1 MKSLLSL
8 LVCILAFVFFPG
20 ISGATAD
27 FTTLNAEG
35 LRGASLVGRPLAFLS
50 NHCDQ
55 GSCATV
61 DGELSAPKFA
71 LLSQPKALPFENPDH
86 LAGLLFNHN
95 TLAPSWQKMDGDV
108 SDAGQEW
115 YLLAQIGTGPALA
128 APQVIRAP
136 AVQPQNHKGGAGH
149 ILATLQVRNI
159 QVRAKWEVQNYGDNF
174 MVSAL
179 AGDSQRGVLRV
190 KDGEDLDAGNYV
202 VTVMAIDEFSYL
214 NKAYENLTAIAKLTI
229 VAVADGLS
237 FEEDSP
243 FVDVTVGVQREGAL
257 YIAQVSDGENV
268 KYERIDDHPSFTVDV
283 SDAAAGAVVNMISS
297 LSEAMTVTLIIEA
310 SSGEEKAT
318 LALEVRAYDELSAS
332 LAAGFVDQTYTGET
346 GDLGTVDG
354 SGGSGDYVYSWAL
367 PLPVGFADTDG
378 VLSVNEQAALG
389 VYTVTAIVSD
399 EKLSSWIAATVEAT
413 VSVGAK
419 FELSEEVAD
428 RLSVLVQG
436 DVEVTLLTLRV
447 KGGARS
453 YTYDLVEPPS
463 GLTISLSGDD
473 GVLSRTA
480 GEDLPAGDNKV
491 VIVVSD
497 NYEATEPGT
506 PDIAVTVILSA
517 VLALS
522 DKNPGSR
529 VTVIVNER
537 EDDFYSFEASDGYG
551 DKTYDHVPTLGF
563 SVSDSG
569 TLSYDGVGGAV
580 GEVVLTVLV
589 DDESSLTPAVELLLS
604 VGISAALSATWS
616 KNVQGF
622 VRKTGI
628 LPVGLSGVGG
638 IPPYTYS
645 LVAGKNIG
653 LNAENGEIQITMAFT
668 SAVTVS
674 VVWSMEDSDKDRTPA
689 VSGTVMLDIS
699 DDLSFTE
706 TAPVVSVTV
715 GVPAGHV
722 IYTAQANTDGVT
734 YAQIGGHSSFTVDVS
749 DAAAGAL
756 VSMIAELSEESTV
769 TLMIEASKEE
779 ERATLTLEV
788 RAYDELSASLAADF
802 VGQIYE
808 GESGNLGMIE
818 ASGGSGAY
826 VYEWTLPAAGFTG
839 TDGVLEADGQ
849 ATVGVYT
856 VTVVVSDNELGGWIA
871 ATAEATVSVG
881 ASLSLLGIEDRLA
894 LVQGEVDE
902 ELLTVQ
908 VSGGDGE
915 YKLIGQDLPSGLMI
929 SVLADSSQWVVK
941 RAGDLSVG
949 ANVGT
954 VIIDDSYSAPTNPG
968 TSALTAVLT
977 IEGIAN
983 LVIASPQTLTA
994 TMGVAGV
1001 LAELSA
1007 EGGTEAKVYK
1017 LSPELSG
1024 FSLSPAGVLSVSLGV
1039 DAGSYTLTVVVS
1051 DKTAGVAQAATAT
1064 LLVEVLERLRLL
1076 SVPSLTV
1083 TISEVRNVVYSF
1095 AVDGGV
1101 GEKTYSL
1108 ENTVTG
1114 FGFEF
1119 DGATLLLQDDAE
1131 AGLYTL
1137 SVLVKDGS
1145 PQPQESRV
1153 LVTVLVIERL
1163 ALDAVVLSPV
1173 WSSFD
1178 GAVLTLSASGGL
1190 GGELEFVL
1198 VGDSQVF
1205 TLAAGSSTLSLD
1217 AGSRGHQGAATLSA
1231 TVSVSDGNDSAEEV
1245 IEVLVSGALQ
1255 VSLEDG
1261 LVAPVHAQYEGL
1273 VGSVVVLGGYAGE
1286 VSLTLRG
1293 SDAGKFELSG
1303 GSLSLQVD
1311 VSGEQTLT
1319 VTVEASRGDETAA
1332 QEVVV
1337 SVYAPLGLSMPR
1349 AVTVTTHKGDVLA
1362 IIEGSGGKSDSY
1374 SYELTSP
1381 PLVGVSINADNGE
1394 LLLSLTVA
1402 ASHALTVQL
1411 SDGAGSLPE
1420 SQELSVLV
1428 IEPLSDIS
1436 EAVLAVTLIED
1447 VSEAA
1452 AYTFAVAGGIAPY
1465 SYTFVES
1472 QSLSVNV
1479 GSGVLS
1485 YSAGGA
1491 VPGVYVVTVSADDAA
1506 AVIAP
1511 IELLLTVEV
1520 SAALSANVSERVT
1533 VGVAVTGVLDDV
1545 EFVASGGV
1553 GERSFTL
1560 LDDSG
1565 HFAIDSDG
1573 GDFRI
1578 TAAFADATLV
1588 SVVWKLDD
1596 TDARTPAIEGTLAVT
1611 VMSGVSF
1618 NPSEKRVYV
1627 TVGINGGVI
1636 LEAVAFGGEGAYTY
1650 SQLGSH
1656 ESFAVLSQA
1665 GEGSAVSVF
1674 MLSDL
1679 AEVGEITLTI
1689 QVSVGSEPPM
1699 LATLLVIVESFE
1711 VLSAGLPSDF
1721 VGQTYTGETGVLG
1734 TVDVSGGSGDYV
1746 YSRTAL
1752 QVAGFMRAGG
1762 VLSANGRATVGVY
1775 TVTVVVSDKTLAE
1788 KGWIAAT
1795 AEVTVSVG
1803 AALSLLEIED
1813 RLALVQGEVGE
1824 ELLTVQVSGGDG
1836 SYKLIGQDLPSGLT
1850 ISVLADSSQWA
1861 VKRAGDLSVGANVGT
1876 VIIDDSYSTSTTPGT
1891 PALTAVLTIVGIDN
1905 LVIASPQ
1912 TLTATMGVS
1921 GVLAELSAEGGTD
1934 AKRYELSPELGGFS
1948 LSPAGVL
1955 SVSLGVDADSYTLT
1969 VVVSDETAG
1978 VEQAAT
1984 ATLLVE
1990 VLERLRLLSVPSLTV
2005 TTSEMQDVVY
2015 SFTVK
2020 GGVGEKIYSLENTVT
2035 GFGFDIDGG
2044 NLRWLGNAEAG
2055 LYTLSVLV
2063 KDGSPQPQ
2071 ESRASV
2077 TVLVIEDLVLDAEV
2091 LSPVWSSFDGAVS
2104 TLSVSGGRGG
2114 ELAFG
2119 LVGDSQVFTLAA
2131 DSSILLLN
2139 AGLRG
2144 HQEAATLSATVSVSD
2159 GYDSAEEVITV
2170 LVSGALQVSLEDGL
2184 IVPVHAQYEGLVGS
2198 VLVLGGYAGDVSLTL
2213 SGSDAGKFE
2222 LSGGSLSLQVDVS
2235 GEQTLTV
2242 TVEASRGDETAA
2254 EEVVVSVYAPLGL
2267 SMPRAVTVTTHKGD
2281 VLAIIE
2287 GSGGDASSYSYTL
2300 ISPPLVGVSINAVN
2314 GELLLSL
2321 TAAASHTLT
2330 VELSDGTGSQS
2341 VSQEFS
2347 VLVIDPLRDIGE
2359 MVSAVTLIEN
2369 VGDVAVHTFA
2379 VAGGIAPYSYTFAEL
2394 QGLSVNA
2401 ESGVLSYRAGGG
2413 TPGVYVVIV
2422 SADDMAAANAPIELL
2437 LTVEVSAALGANVAE
2452 GVNGAVSVTG
2462 VLPRAEFISS
2472 GGVGERVFA
2481 LVDDVGHFAI
2491 DSDGSN
2497 FRITQAFTTMTLV
2510 SVVWRLDDADEKRT
2524 PAITGTIVVELFSG
2538 MHFAVSE
2545 ERLLATV
2552 GVQGGVILTAVVA
2565 GGDGNYSYSL
2575 IGTHAAFTVLSAEGT
2590 DSAMTLSMVG
2600 VLSEARETTLTIV
2613 ATDSSGQT
2621 SATMRVIVESYEILS
2636 ARLAA
2641 GFDGQTYKGEAG
2653 QLGSVA
2659 PTGGSGNY
2667 SYALSS
2673 AVLGFEVADE
2683 YLLINDMA
2691 AISVYTMAVIVS
2703 DADLGVAGWIAATTQ
2718 LTVSVGAAFEL
2729 LEIEQRSA
2737 LLRWQAGEDLLTIQV
2752 VGGELPYAISVQSL
2766 APGLTIS
2773 AVGKTEGWEV
2783 VRSGDL
2789 SVGDNVGTVIIND
2802 SYDFPTTPGT
2812 PAFTVALT
2820 IVGVENVSLLP
2831 SNILSPVQSDF
2842 AGAVATLSVA
2852 DGLGALDY
2860 RLAGDSLVFGL
2871 SRSVL
2876 LMTASSRGNQQAAVL
2891 SATVQI
2897 AKGVEELLVTIEVTV
2912 STALS
2917 LTSPWSLVGVAADFD
2932 GILATLS
2939 ASGGLA
2945 GEIVY
2950 SVIAEE
2956 SSAYLITVVGNALS
2970 LRAQAAE
2977 EITVLLTMQARRGD
2991 ETADTPATV
3000 VIYAPLVYADVPTT
3014 LTVTAGVSGD
3024 MFLWQAEGGSRVK
3037 TYTIVAGNDDDY
3049 FTVAGGTL
3057 AVNNNARQGIYTVSA
3072 QVADA
3077 NILFTATAVATVR
3090 VLGQLSLANPP
3101 TVLTALVGVVTI
3113 FYTFVAEGG
3122 TDNKTYTII
3131 SGHTVNAEVYFGAEG
3146 GTLSMYAQSK
3156 PGDYVLQV
3164 QVIDDSPT
3172 PQTATATVTVKA
3184 QLPDKFILEIVS
3196 RITEVPSRY
3205 DGTIAVLQGIG
3216 GVGITRYT
3224 IVSGAEDGF
3233 SVNQEGVVNL
3243 SVSADKAVVL
3253 TVSVASFRNEPSNT
3267 VAIEVNV
3274 REPLHALAQGLGDF
3288 PDLLIGAFGQKDIAR
3303 ITIAGGE
3310 GAVHVELLP
3319 NGGVFG
3325 LAMDDEN
3332 VDLDNPGRSWLLSRL
3347 SGMLTKAGLTLT
3359 LRIRDEYVSEGL
3371 LPPID
3376 EIIVVN
3382 GVLLS
3387 ASFAA
3392 DFAHTTYLG
3401 EQGVLG
3407 QVLASGGA
3415 EDAYTLTPPVAG
3427 FGVLTNGD
3435 ITVNA
3440 TMTGLYTL
3448 TVAITNSLVELAAT
3462 TAATVKVLPGL
3473 ALSPPLVQ
3481 ATLLAG
3487 ATGVPVIA
3495 SLLVEGGQS
3504 PYTVTVQGSLLSV
3517 GFVWGGAGSA
3527 AVPVTLYRP
3536 ANSDSLTAGIYSAEV
3551 IFDDSY
3557 DGPTEPGTAPVLAA
3571 VTVLVVAAMRFESL
3585 PDVIAAFSG
3594 YPANRLHTF
3603 RALGGVAPTYQI
3615 VSGDANDYFSL
3626 LPNGELYLT
3635 TTADAVG
3642 LYTLAVEAAD
3652 VEPPQK
3658 ATVMATVSVQMS
3670 EQRIFVIGGQMPES
3684 IGSANLVPASVVY
3697 SNDGS
3702 ADGWSSVV
3710 TLGQLIRHQHAVAVF
3725 RNRMYVVGGK
3735 DLDDAA
3741 VWSSNNGVVWQPVA
3755 APFGERYNHQ
3765 ALSHN
3770 EQLLVLGGRG
3780 GDDNLASDVWSYDG
3794 GKWTQKTADGFVGRE
3809 DFVALS
3815 RGGIL
3820 YAIGGKGQNDVWA
3833 SADGAEWT
3841 RLPMMG
3847 DTPAWGEGGLQGV
3860 VKDGKMIVY
3869 GGISMQVA
3877 ESVDGIFW
3885 HVAASESQSQYGGVA
3900 LYKKDGEPTA
3910 SLYHFGGTSYD
3921 TEMRQ
3926 TTMAQFLISEDNGK
3940 SWDKVGSAADS
3951 NSPMPRWKFGGLL
3964 VFPPDP
3970 VPVSAPP
3977 PLTLFAPVTVSV
3989 VKTGDTQPV
3998 LALTAYFGAPPH
4010 SYLIVDGNSEGY
4022 FNLNE
4027 KNGLLM
4033 IVEAPPVGVY
4043 TLMMRVRDN
4052 QGSIIKITTAIFVNG
4067 LLQLGD
4073 IFIAGGRNGSDENRL
4088 VRTSDQGKTWEVVN
4102 FPEAGHTYERFF
4114 LGSSGY
4120 RRSGQMEYFQEKLW
4134 VIGGY
4139 TDSIS
4144 GSGAQ
4149 VWSSSNGVNWVLE
4162 DGNLPAPVEG
4172 HASAVHGNNLY
4183 MVGGKSRNNNPNMLN
4198 LNPGQPYVWIFN
4210 GEEWTDIGSS
4220 YPPPFALADAGLVSH
4235 RGALYV
4241 AGGHRQIREEPLK
4254 DVWRSNDGGYQWEL
4268 AGTLSVGV
4276 WGHTMLSDGERMY
4289 VIRGGE
4295 AEGTGAPRSYGDV
4308 WSSIDGSEWSLESA
4322 SLPGAVWSNGVVY
4335 QGDLLIAG
4343 GFKPP
4348 NSKYENAWRSTD
4360 GGKNWESQGVS
4371 GLLGRSTHMMAV
4383 VDFPLITPE
4392 VKPPLPYWPQQNL
4405 LNSLPRGFAGVVGI
4419 LQAGGGDGKYTY
4431 SLLNAEGFTVY
4442 ANGLLSVTAA
4452 LAPGTQKSFLA
4463 RVDSA
4468 GESAY
4473 VQLDFYVLDESLD
4486 VGHMFVVGGETAD
4499 KIDEGTND
4507 VWRSIDGGLTWA
4519 KIAVSP
4525 SSAVTLPALDDH
4537 TVFWHENKLA
4547 VFSRVTAYLS
4557 ADGGVT
4563 WETTEDIS
4571 FGNNIIENAAGVS
4584 YDNDMFIIGGGLD
4597 SSNYYPYTWRY
4608 RTDVQGQ
4615 GQWFRG
4621 DAPPEHGLGNGNMAC
4636 ANRKALARD
4645 DGIYLVGGRCAAKDN
4660 PNYGKN
4666 IDINGDTPTRF
4677 TDGVWSSYSGT
4688 EWSFLAAAPFS
4699 QRLGFAL
4706 LETNG
4711 WMYVIGGLEAFFTT
4725 QGDSESKF
4733 ETLNDVWRSADGVH
4747 WEEVPIIGNRFTP
4760 RYGHG
4765 GAVDADGNLV
4775 IFGGYLF
4782 NSIDFST
4789 VGTAGPFG
4797 DVWKSGDGEI
4807 WTRHVTNLPP
4817 ARFDE
4822 GGAFMTFIPGKS
4834 VPSPLLSAGE
4844 ITNEVPY
4851 GYQGKVARF
4860 FGIGGLPGSPFVY
4873 QLAGGSEQGFTI
4885 DESSGILSLDTAA
4898 GGVSGGV
4905 ARASVVVIRDDAPSA
4920 RSKIVVL
4927 AVSVSAPLELN
4938 YAVTSQ
4944 GFPTVLAGALM
4955 RNLADFEITGGQNPI
4970 SRELLGGGGIFDLES
4985 LDSGVGRRSRLL
4997 RLNEELTTG
5006 AIILTLRV
5014 RDAYVDSGLAAA
5026 ATDIKITI
5034 WAVSLTQLSPNFLS
5048 QTFAGESGTLGRLLA
5063 AADEYNTYAL
5073 NPSVSGFGINAQSG
5087 AITLNNLSENT
5098 YTLTME
5104 VRNAIV
5110 AQESA
5115 VIATVIVGDAFT
5127 ASIQPTSVVVE
5138 AGQSVYADFATLSVS
5153 GGKMFDG
5160 GGYDITIAKV
5170 TPPLPAGAEF
5180 KIAAAGGGRY
5190 LLSYESDDEV
5200 VNSLE
5205 YVVRLL
5211 VGDDYDGP
5219 TTPGTPPLEVVMTMA
5234 VSAPI
5239 ELNYAVMSQG
5249 FPVVLA
5255 GAFMRNLAEF
5265 EITGGQ
5271 ERITLELL
5279 GGSDIFAL
5287 ESLDSGGGRHSR
5299 LLRLNKELTIGA
5311 ITLTLRVRG
5320 ADVDSGM
5327 AAATA
5332 DIKIIIWAVSLSA
5345 QLSPD
5350 FLSQT
5355 FAGESGVLGR
5365 LLATADEDNMYTLNP
5380 PVSGFDINAQSGAIT
5395 LDNLSANTYTLTMEV
5410 RNADAAQEFAVI
5422 ATVIVG
5428 DAFTASI
5435 QPTLVVVE
5443 AGQSVYADFAT
5454 LSVSGGKMFDGGGY
5468 DMAIVNVTPPLPA
5481 GAEFTITDDDDG
5493 RYLLSYESDAEVN
5506 SLEYVVRLLVGDDYN
5521 GPTTPGTP
5529 LLEVMVTMTVP

>member
-1 MKSLLSL
+1 MN
-8 LVCILAFVFFPG
+8 C
-20 ISGATAD
+20 
-27 FTTLNAEG
+27 
-35 LRGASLVGRPLAFLS
+35 
-50 NHCDQ
+50 
-55 GSCATV
+55 
-61 DGELSAPKFA
+61 
-71 LLSQPKALPFENPDH
+71 
-86 LAGLLFNHN
+86 
-95 TLAPSWQKMDGDV
+95 
-108 SDAGQEW
+108 
-115 YLLAQIGTGPALA
+115 
-128 APQVIRAP
+128 
-136 AVQPQNHKGGAGH
+136 
-149 ILATLQVRNI
+149 
-159 QVRAKWEVQNYGDNF
+159 
-174 MVSAL
+174 
-179 AGDSQRGVLRV
+179 QR
-190 KDGEDLDAGNYV
+190 
-202 VTVMAIDEFSYL
+202 
-214 NKAYENLTAIAKLTI
+214 
-229 VAVADGLS
+229 
-237 FEEDSP
+237 
-243 FVDVTVGVQREGAL
+243 
-257 YIAQVSDGENV
+257 
-268 KYERIDDHPSFTVDV
+268 
-283 SDAAAGAVVNMISS
+283 
-297 LSEAMTVTLIIEA
+297 
-310 SSGEEKAT
+310 
-318 LALEVRAYDELSAS
+318 
-332 LAAGFVDQTYTGET
+332 
-346 GDLGTVDG
+346 
-354 SGGSGDYVYSWAL
+354 
-367 PLPVGFADTDG
+367 
-378 VLSVNEQAALG
+378 
-389 VYTVTAIVSD
+389 
-399 EKLSSWIAATVEAT
+399 
-413 VSVGAK
+413 
-419 FELSEEVAD
+419 EVAD

-463 GLTISLSGDD
+463 GLTISLSGDE

-480 GEDLPAGDNKV
+480 GEDLPAGNNTV

-497 NYEATEPGT
+497 NYGGDTEPGT

-522 DKNPGSR
+522 DKNAGSR

-537 EDDFYSFEASDGYG
+537 EDDFYSFEALGGYG
-551 DKTYDHVPTLGF
+551 DKTYDYVPTLGF

-569 TLSYDGVGGAV
+569 TLSYDGSGTV
-580 GEVVLTVLV
+580 GEVVLTVSV
-589 DDESSLTPAVELLLS
+589 NDESSLTPEVELLLS

-622 VRKTGI
+622 VRKTGL

-645 LVAGKNIG
+645 LVAGENIG
-653 LNAENGEIQITMAFT
+653 LNAESGEIRITMAFT

-674 VVWSMEDSDKDRTPA
+674 VVWSMEDSDIERTPA
-689 VSGTVMLDIS
+689 VSGTVVLDIS
-699 DDLSFTE
+699 GDLSFTE

-715 GVPAGHV
+715 GEKAGHV
-722 IYTAQANTDGVT
+722 IYTAQANTEGVT
-734 YAQIGGHSSFTVDVS
+734 YTQIGEHPSFTVVVS

-756 VSMIAELSEESTV
+756 VSMINPLSEAMTV
-769 TLMIEASKEE
+769 TLTIEASSGEAGEE
-779 ERATLTLEV
+779 EQARLTLEV
-788 RAYDELSASLAADF
+788 RAYDELSASLAAGF

-826 VYEWTLPAAGFTG
+826 VYEWTLPLPVGFDG
-839 TDGVLEADGQ
+839 ADGVLEADGQ

-856 VTVVVSDNELGGWIA
+856 MTAIVADDELSSWIA
-871 ATAEATVSVG
+871 ATVEATVSVG
-881 ASLSLLGIEDRLA
+881 ASLSLLEIEERLA
-894 LVQGEVDE
+894 LVQGEAGE

-915 YKLIGQDLPSGLMI
+915 YKLIGQDLPSGLTI

-954 VIIDDSYSAPTNPG
+954 VIIDDSYSAPTKPG
-968 TSALTAVLT
+968 TPALTAVLT
-977 IEGIAN
+977 IVGIDN

-994 TMGVAGV
+994 TMGVSGV

-1007 EGGTEAKVYK
+1007 EGGTDANMYK
-1017 LSPELSG
+1017 LSPELGG
-1024 FSLSPAGVLSVSLGV
+1024 FSLSPAGVLSVSMDV
-1039 DAGSYTLTVVVS
+1039 DADSYTLTVVLS
-1051 DKTAGVAQAATAT
+1051 DDTAGVAQAATAT

-1083 TISEVRNVVYSF
+1083 TISEERDVVYSF
-1095 AVDGGV
+1095 VVEGGV
-1101 GEKTYSL
+1101 GEKIYSL

-1114 FGFEF
+1114 FGFDI
-1119 DGATLLLQDDAE
+1119 DGGNLRWLGDAE

-1173 WSSFD
+1173 WSSFK
-1178 GAVLTLSASGGL
+1178 GAVATLTASGGL

-1205 TLAAGSSTLSLD
+1205 TLAAGSSTLSLN
-1217 AGSRGHQGAATLSA
+1217 AGLRGHQGAATLSA

-1245 IEVLVSGALQ
+1245 ITVLVSGALQ
-1255 VSLEDG
+1255 VSLDG

-1273 VGSVVVLGGYAGE
+1273 VGSVQVLGGYAGD
-1286 VSLTLRG
+1286 VSLTLSG

-1303 GSLSLQVD
+1303 GSLSVRLD

-1362 IIEGSGGKSDSY
+1362 IIEGLGGKSDSY
-1374 SYELTSP
+1374 SYELISP
-1381 PLVGVSINADNGE
+1381 SLVGVSINAVNGE

-1402 ASHALTVQL
+1402 ASHTLTVQL
-1411 SDGAGSLPE
+1411 SDGADSLPV

-1428 IEPLSDIS
+1428 IEPLRDIS

-1447 VSEAA
+1447 VDDAA

-1533 VGVAVTGVLDDV
+1533 VGVGVTGVLGDV
-1545 EFVASGGV
+1545 GFVASGGV

-1560 LDDSG
+1560 LDDLG

-1578 TAAFADATLV
+1578 TAAFAGATLV

-1627 TVGINGGVI
+1627 TVGIRGDVI

-1656 ESFAVLSQA
+1656 VAFTVLSEV
-1665 GEGSAVSVF
+1665 GVGSAVSVS

-1689 QVSVGSEPPM
+1689 QVRDGSVPPM

-1734 TVDVSGGSGDYV
+1734 TVEVSGGSGDYV
-1746 YSRTAL
+1746 YSRAL

-1803 AALSLLEIED
+1803 AALSLLEIEGGQ
-1813 RLALVQGEVGE
+1813 ALVQGEVGE

-1836 SYKLIGQDLPSGLT
+1836 SYKVIGQDLPSGLT
-1850 ISVLADSSQWA
+1850 VSALAEGSQWA

-1934 AKRYELSPELGGFS
+1934 AKGYELSPELGGFS

-1955 SVSLGVDADSYTLT
+1955 SVSLGVAGSYTLT
-1969 VVVSDETAG
+1969 VVVSDETAR
-1978 VEQAAT
+1978 VEQTAT

-1990 VLERLRLLSVPSLTV
+1990 VLERLQLLSVPSLTV
-2005 TTSEMQDVVY
+2005 TTSETQDVVY
-2015 SFTVK
+2015 SFAVD

-2114 ELAFG
+2114 ELVFG

-2131 DSSILLLN
+2131 GSSILLLN

-2213 SGSDAGKFE
+2213 SGSDKDKFQ
-2222 LSGGSLSLQVDVS
+2222 LSGGLLSLQVDVS

-2242 TVEASRGDETAA
+2242 TVMVSRGGETAA
-2254 EEVVVSVYAPLGL
+2254 QEVMVSVYAPLGL

-2287 GSGGDASSYSYTL
+2287 GSGGDAPSYSYELT
-2300 ISPPLVGVSINAVN
+2300 SPPLVGVSINADN

-2330 VELSDGTGSQS
+2330 VQLSDGAGSQS
-2341 VSQEFS
+2341 ESQEFS

-2379 VAGGIAPYSYTFAEL
+2379 VAGGIAPYSYTFAES

-2401 ESGVLSYRAGGG
+2401 ASGVLSYRAGGA
-2413 TPGVYVVIV
+2413 PGVYVVIV

-2452 GVNGAVSVTG
+2452 RVNGAVSVTG

-2545 ERLLATV
+2545 ERLLVTV

-2703 DADLGVAGWIAATTQ
+2703 DVDLGVAGWIAATTQ

-2737 LLRWQAGEDLLTIQV
+2737 LLRWQAGENLLTIQV

-2766 APGLTIS
+2766 ALGLTIS
-2773 AVGKTEGWEV
+2773 AVGETEGWEV

-2897 AKGVEELLVTIEVTV
+2897 AKGVEELLVTVEVTV

-2917 LTSPWSLVGVAADFD
+2917 LTSPWSLVDVAADFD

-2956 SSAYLITVVGNALS
+2956 SSAYLITVVGNVLS

-2977 EITVLLTMQARRGD
+2977 EITVLLTMQARRGV

-3024 MFLWQAEGGSRVK
+3024 IFLWQAEGGSRVK

-3122 TDNKTYTII
+3122 ADNKTYTII

-3156 PGDYVLQV
+3156 PGDYILQV

-3172 PQTATATVTVKA
+3172 PQMATATVTVKA

-3224 IVSGAEDGF
+3224 IVSGAEEGF
-3233 SVNQEGVVNL
+3233 SVSQEGVVNL

-3267 VAIEVNV
+3267 VAVEVNV
-3274 REPLHALAQGLGDF
+3274 REPLQALAQGLGDF
-3288 PDLLIGAFGQKDIAR
+3288 PDLLIGAFEQKDIAR

-3325 LAMDDEN
+3325 LAADDEN

-3473 ALSPPLVQ
+3473 TLSPPLVQ

-3487 ATGVPVIA
+3487 VTGVPVIA

-3670 EQRIFVIGGQMPES
+3670 EQRIFVIGGQE
-3684 IGSANLVPASVVY
+3684 GSGGGTGGLASVVY

-3702 ADGWSSVV
+3702 ADGWSNVV

-3755 APFGERYNHQ
+3755 APFGKRYNHQ

-3885 HVAASESQSQYGGVA
+3885 QVTVGVSRSQYGGVA
-3900 LYKKDGEPTA
+3900 LYKKDGDPAA
-3910 SLYHFGGTSYD
+3910 SLYHFAGTDYD
-3921 TEMRQ
+3921 VARQ
-3926 TTMAQFLISEDNGK
+3926 TMAQFLISEDNGK
-3940 SWDKVGSAADS
+3940 SWEKVGFAADFE
-3951 NSPMPRWKFGGLL
+3951 SPVPRWKFGGLL

-3970 VPVSAPP
+3970 VPVIAPP

-3989 VKTGDTQPV
+3989 VRTGDTQPV

-4033 IVEAPPVGVY
+4033 MVEAPPVGVY

-4073 IFIAGGRNGSDENRL
+4073 VFIAGGANNSDSSLARS
-4088 VRTSDQGKTWEVVN
+4088 RDQGKTWEV
-4102 FPEAGHTYERFF
+4102 
-4114 LGSSGY
+4114 
-4120 RRSGQMEYFQEKLW
+4120 
-4134 VIGGY
+4134 
-4139 TDSIS
+4139 
-4144 GSGAQ
+4144 
-4149 VWSSSNGVNWVLE
+4149 LE
-4162 DGNLPAPVEG
+4162 TRL
-4172 HASAVHGNNLY
+4172 L
-4183 MVGGKSRNNNPNMLN
+4183 
-4198 LNPGQPYVWIFN
+4198 
-4210 GEEWTDIGSS
+4210 
-4220 YPPPFALADAGLVSH
+4220 
-4235 RGALYV
+4235 
-4241 AGGHRQIREEPLK
+4241 
-4254 DVWRSNDGGYQWEL
+4254 
-4268 AGTLSVGV
+4268 
-4276 WGHTMLSDGERMY
+4276 RM
-4289 VIRGGE
+4289 
-4295 AEGTGAPRSYGDV
+4295 
-4308 WSSIDGSEWSLESA
+4308 
-4322 SLPGAVWSNGVVY
+4322 
-4335 QGDLLIAG
+4335 
-4343 GFKPP
+4343 
-4348 NSKYENAWRSTD
+4348 
-4360 GGKNWESQGVS
+4360 
-4371 GLLGRSTHMMAV
+4371 
-4383 VDFPLITPE
+4383 
-4392 VKPPLPYWPQQNL
+4392 
-4405 LNSLPRGFAGVVGI
+4405 
-4419 LQAGGGDGKYTY
+4419 QAG
-4431 SLLNAEGFTVY
+4431 
-4442 ANGLLSVTAA
+4442 
-4452 LAPGTQKSFLA
+4452 
-4463 RVDSA
+4463 
-4468 GESAY
+4468 
-4473 VQLDFYVLDESLD
+4473 
-4486 VGHMFVVGGETAD
+4486 
-4499 KIDEGTND
+4499 
-4507 VWRSIDGGLTWA
+4507 
-4519 KIAVSP
+4519 
-4525 SSAVTLPALDDH
+4525 
-4537 TVFWHENKLA
+4537 
-4547 VFSRVTAYLS
+4547 
-4557 ADGGVT
+4557 
-4563 WETTEDIS
+4563 
-4571 FGNNIIENAAGVS
+4571 
-4584 YDNDMFIIGGGLD
+4584 
-4597 SSNYYPYTWRY
+4597 
-4608 RTDVQGQ
+4608 
-4615 GQWFRG
+4615 
-4621 DAPPEHGLGNGNMAC
+4621 
-4636 ANRKALARD
+4636 
-4645 DGIYLVGGRCAAKDN
+4645 
-4660 PNYGKN
+4660 
-4666 IDINGDTPTRF
+4666 
-4677 TDGVWSSYSGT
+4677 
-4688 EWSFLAAAPFS
+4688 
-4699 QRLGFAL
+4699 
-4706 LETNG
+4706 
-4711 WMYVIGGLEAFFTT
+4711 
-4725 QGDSESKF
+4725 
-4733 ETLNDVWRSADGVH
+4733 
-4747 WEEVPIIGNRFTP
+4747 IGNRGKWSISKKN
-4760 RYGHG
+4760 YG
-4765 GAVDADGNLV
+4765 L
-4775 IFGGYLF
+4775 
-4782 NSIDFST
+4782 
-4789 VGTAGPFG
+4789 
-4797 DVWKSGDGEI
+4797 
-4807 WTRHVTNLPP
+4807 
-4817 ARFDE
+4817 
-4822 GGAFMTFIPGKS
+4822 S
-4834 VPSPLLSAGE
+4834 V
-4844 ITNEVPY
+4844 
-4851 GYQGKVARF
+4851 
-4860 FGIGGLPGSPFVY
+4860 
-4873 QLAGGSEQGFTI
+4873 
-4885 DESSGILSLDTAA
+4885 
-4898 GGVSGGV
+4898 
-4905 ARASVVVIRDDAPSA
+4905 
-4920 RSKIVVL
+4920 
-4927 AVSVSAPLELN
+4927 
-4938 YAVTSQ
+4938 
-4944 GFPTVLAGALM
+4944 
-4955 RNLADFEITGGQNPI
+4955 
-4970 SRELLGGGGIFDLES
+4970 
-4985 LDSGVGRRSRLL
+4985 
-4997 RLNEELTTG
+4997 
-5006 AIILTLRV
+5006 
-5014 RDAYVDSGLAAA
+5014 
-5026 ATDIKITI
+5026 
-5034 WAVSLTQLSPNFLS
+5034 
-5048 QTFAGESGTLGRLLA
+5048 
-5063 AADEYNTYAL
+5063 
-5073 NPSVSGFGINAQSG
+5073 
-5087 AITLNNLSENT
+5087 
-5098 YTLTME
+5098 
-5104 VRNAIV
+5104 
-5110 AQESA
+5110 
-5115 VIATVIVGDAFT
+5115 
-5127 ASIQPTSVVVE
+5127 
-5138 AGQSVYADFATLSVS
+5138 ATL
-5153 GGKMFDG
+5153 
-5160 GGYDITIAKV
+5160 KV
-5170 TPPLPAGAEF
+5170 
-5180 KIAAAGGGRY
+5180 
-5190 LLSYESDDEV
+5190 
-5200 VNSLE
+5200 
-5205 YVVRLL
+5205 
-5211 VGDDYDGP
+5211 
-5219 TTPGTPPLEVVMTMA
+5219 
-5234 VSAPI
+5234 
-5239 ELNYAVMSQG
+5239 
-5249 FPVVLA
+5249 
-5255 GAFMRNLAEF
+5255 
-5265 EITGGQ
+5265 
-5271 ERITLELL
+5271 
-5279 GGSDIFAL
+5279 
-5287 ESLDSGGGRHSR
+5287 
-5299 LLRLNKELTIGA
+5299 
-5311 ITLTLRVRG
+5311 
-5320 ADVDSGM
+5320 
-5327 AAATA
+5327 
-5332 DIKIIIWAVSLSA
+5332 
-5345 QLSPD
+5345 
-5350 FLSQT
+5350 
-5355 FAGESGVLGR
+5355 
-5365 LLATADEDNMYTLNP
+5365 
-5380 PVSGFDINAQSGAIT
+5380 
-5395 LDNLSANTYTLTMEV
+5395 
-5410 RNADAAQEFAVI
+5410 
-5422 ATVIVG
+5422 
-5428 DAFTASI
+5428 
-5435 QPTLVVVE
+5435 
-5443 AGQSVYADFAT
+5443 
-5454 LSVSGGKMFDGGGY
+5454 
-5468 DMAIVNVTPPLPA
+5468 
-5481 GAEFTITDDDDG
+5481 
-5493 RYLLSYESDAEVN
+5493 
-5506 SLEYVVRLLVGDDYN
+5506 
-5521 GPTTPGTP
+5521 
-5529 LLEVMVTMTVP
+5529 